1 LQSGAPPRFV
11 FPGLAAV
18 SARRAMLDI
27 GDRGAMMGLV
37 AMAEDRRKKLTP
49 SEARNLDIEIKF
61 LAGLT
66 RRDPEYVEALELLG
80 EAYTRRGRYPEG
92 LAVDLRLAALKPD
105 SALVHY
111 NLACSYS
118 LTRQPEAA
126 YEALNRAVD
135 LGYRDFQY
143 LARDPDLADFR
154 RHPLYRKLQ
163 KRLRSLQ
170 EPVC

>member
-1 LQSGAPPRFV
+1 
-11 FPGLAAV
+11 
-18 SARRAMLDI
+18 
-27 GDRGAMMGLV
+27 MMGLV
-37 AMAEDRRKKLTP
+37 AMAEDRREKLTP
-49 SEARNLDIEIKF
+49 SKARDLDIEIKF

-66 RRDPEYVEALELLG
+66 RRAPDYVEALELLG
-80 EAYTRRGRYPEG
+80 EAYTRRGRYQDG
-92 LAVDLRLAALKPD
+92 LEVDLRLVALCPD
-105 SALVHY
+105 RTLVHY

-118 LTRQPEAA
+118 LTDQPEAA

-163 KRLRSLQ
+163 KRLRSFE